1 MLRSL
6 SAALILFA
14 ASATGP
20 ASAAFQPPVRHNAT
34 GCTVTDGDTIR
45 CGSERIR
52 LLGIDAPELAGHCR
66 TGRACAP
73 GSGPASKRSL
83 GTMMT
88 GPITLDRVAQDP
100 YGRTLAIVHAGGVNL
115 SCRQLE
121 RRQAIYKP
129 RWDNGGR
136 VASACPQV
144 AK

>member
-1 MLRSL
+1 
-6 SAALILFA
+6 
-14 ASATGP
+14 
-20 ASAAFQPPVRHNAT
+20 
-34 GCTVTDGDTIR
+34 
-45 CGSERIR
+45 
-52 LLGIDAPELAGHCR
+52 
-66 TGRACAP
+66 
-73 GSGPASKRSL
+73 
-83 GTMMT
+83 MMT